1 MTITEIK
8 EIFNNGNNYT
18 WSLYFFTINK
28 KAKNPYKAYKVKMS
42 DPNLI
47 TNYANNLLT
56 CVKNIQ
62 LEGIDDIQEYNGQ
75 NPNLTCD
82 KIETENELIK
92 NNWNNLIEQIS
103 QPTTTEIKNKIKGYM
118 LLGQPKN
125 NETPSFSLF
134 KVANPIFNVN
144 DKKSQVYRKNNN
156 ELDPFS
162 DDLYRLYLNVDFF
175 VIKDTL
181 YALNYKF
188 EETFDIEKTLQKLKT
203 EAVNII
209 IETGCFE
216 GDEFVEYANSYSHP
230 KTFITLDSDRLNKL
244 KDEQQRKSIGTLL
257 KLNMNENNRFINL
270 TDEQSLLLIK
280 YLCYKILKDGETGS
294 LFEVSQATKLDI

>member
-1 MTITEIK
+1 M
-8 EIFNNGNNYT
+8 
-18 WSLYFFTINK
+18 
-28 KAKNPYKAYKVKMS
+28 
-42 DPNLI
+42 
-47 TNYANNLLT
+47 
-56 CVKNIQ
+56 
-62 LEGIDDIQEYNGQ
+62 
-75 NPNLTCD
+75 
-82 KIETENELIK
+82 
-92 NNWNNLIEQIS
+92 
-103 QPTTTEIKNKIKGYM
+103 
-118 LLGQPKN
+118 
-125 NETPSFSLF
+125 
-134 KVANPIFNVN
+134 
-144 DKKSQVYRKNNN
+144 
-156 ELDPFS
+156 
-162 DDLYRLYLNVDFF
+162 YLNVDFF